1 MSNVTPSSSVS
12 ALNPATGS
20 SLRGSL
26 KGALAALVLLLLALL
41 FWQLLDQLRD
51 AQQHQR
57 QYTIDYTADLASQVS
72 LNMALNAQIALNLL
86 PIVEQPQSAD
96 EQQALFRKL
105 QKSLPD
111 LRSLALL
118 SPSGKVLTDSA
129 DNSVDADYL
138 SELVRRSHAQ
148 AHYFSNA
155 NDGSVVHLLLHQAS
169 GSTRGYWVLRL
180 SPTFFSSLTKQNE
193 TGIRPLWVVENR
205 VNHQIISRDDGQPS
219 ATPTVLTADELA
231 NSVLTV
237 PLSSSDWQL
246 RGLFDRQRMIEQL
259 LPAFIGKCLL
269 GLAFSLLPF
278 IALLNMRRRQRQVH
292 EGRRRYQDIFEG
304 TGVALCVLDVSG
316 LKSFFD
322 KAQLHSSE
330 QLKAWLETPEQR
342 QHLLQEL
349 HITEVN
355 LVALQLLNVNT
366 CDQAWKLLIDGNPQD
381 GTAIGNQVLDAV
393 LNQQKQLELEI
404 KLLDANGRDQ
414 HLWLVLRLPEDQ
426 DDYKAV
432 ILSITDITSRKLVEL
447 SLLER
452 EGFWSDVVRT
462 VPDHLYVQDVIS
474 QRMIF
479 SNHHLGQTLGYN
491 RTELHQ
497 MGEYFWE
504 ILLHPEDADFYHRSR
519 QTQRQAGYRQ
529 LMQCQL
535 RFRHQDGSWRRFD
548 IREQALAR
556 DKHDQVTR
564 IIGVAKDITDQIEAS
579 ESLRDSEQ
587 RYRMLAESISDVI
600 FSTDSKMALNYV
612 SPSVQAVLG
621 YDADWIFQNGW
632 QSTIANPQQLTGI
645 YSLMDRVSKALNK
658 PEQLA
663 LLRSQVQTQLFLFD
677 CPVSY
682 THLTLPTKA

>member
-1 MSNVTPSSSVS
+1 MSNVTPPSSVS

-20 SLRGSL
+20 PLRGSL
-26 KGALAALVLLLLALL
+26 KGALAALALMLLTLL

-51 AQQHQR
+51 TQQHQR
-57 QYTIDYTADLASQVS
+57 QYTIDYTADLASQIS

-96 EQQALFRKL
+96 EQQALLRKL
-105 QKSLPD
+105 QRSLPE

-129 DNSVDADYL
+129 DTSDDADYL

-180 SPTFFSSLTKQNE
+180 TPTFFSALTKQNE
-193 TGIRPLWVVENR
+193 TGIRPLWLVENR
-205 VNHQIISRDDGQPS
+205 INHQIISRDDGQPS
-219 ATPTVLTADELA
+219 ATPTVITPDELT

-246 RGLFDRQRMIEQL
+246 RGLFDRQRVIEHL

-330 QLKAWLETPEQR
+330 QLKAWLETPQQR
-342 QHLLQEL
+342 EHLLQEL
-349 HITEVN
+349 RITEVN

-366 CDQAWKLLIDGNPQD
+366 CDHAWKLLIDGNPQD
-381 GTAIGNQVLDAV
+381 GAAIGNQVLDAV
-393 LNQQKQLELEI
+393 LNRQKQLELEI
-404 KLLDANGRDQ
+404 KLQDANGRDQ

-462 VPDHLYVQDVIS
+462 VPDHLYVQDVVS

-504 ILLHPEDADFYHRSR
+504 ILLNPEDADFYHRSR
-519 QTQRQAGYRQ
+519 QTQRQTGYRQ

-535 RFRHQDGSWRRFD
+535 RFRHRDGKWRRFD

-632 QSTIANPQQLTGI
+632 QSTN
-645 YSLMDRVSKALNK
+645 
-658 PEQLA
+658 
-663 LLRSQVQTQLFLFD
+663 
-677 CPVSY
+677 
-682 THLTLPTKA
+682 